1 MFYELIQLAV
11 GNLARA
17 RARLAMTAGGVL
29 VGTTAVILLIA
40 LTIGLQQAAE
50 ASIGQAGSLTEI
62 QVYPNYGFRP
72 GGGGGSSEDIP
83 ELDLEAV
90 RNLWRIPGVQA
101 VIPMVNLQGGEI
113 LAGDLQGYT
122 QIMGI
127 DTGLLPYLSLTPEQ
141 GQLSLNPG
149 EVIVGARAGDYFFNP
164 ESESD
169 NFEPVPVDLYAES
182 FSLRLYQYTSQT
194 PKDREIE
201 LTASAKLSEGSGMFD
216 YSLIMSLQEVLR
228 YNEWITGT
236 EIDPD
241 TFRFDQITVRTTSR
255 EVTNEVSDAIR
266 ELGFSAGG
274 LGDFLNQLNQFFST
288 MRLMLGGVGGVALLV
303 AAFGVANTMTMAILE
318 RTKEI
323 GLMKAIGATDRDV
336 MTIFLIEAGLVGM
349 VGGLSGVGLS
359 LFLQNVINEAIRNT
373 PAPDPSGGGGG
384 VMFLPFDTSQLGGN
398 LFVIPPEL
406 SLFAV
411 ALATAVG
418 IGAGLYPAW
427 RAAHLAPVVALKSE

>member
-1 MFYELIQLAV
+1 MFYELLQLAI
-11 GNLARA
+11 GNLSRA

-40 LTIGLQQAAE
+40 LTFGLQRAAE
-50 ASIGQAGSLTEI
+50 AGIGQAGSLTEI

-72 GGGGGSSEDIP
+72 EGGEDSEEEVP
-83 ELDLEAV
+83 ELNVEAV
-90 RNLWRIPGVQA
+90 RNLWQIEGVQA
-101 VIPMVNLQGGEI
+101 VIPMVNLQGGE
-113 LAGDLQGYT
+113 LRVGDYTGYA

-127 DTGLLPYLSLTPEQ
+127 DPALLPYLQLTAEF

-149 EVIVGARAGDYFFNP
+149 EIIVGARSGDYFYDP
-164 ESESD
+164 ESED
-169 NFEPVPVDLYAES
+169 FEPVEVDLYGEP
-182 FSLRLYQYTSQT
+182 FTLRLYQYTSTT
-194 PKDREIE
+194 PQDRDLK
-201 LTASAKLSEGSGMFD
+201 LTASAKLAEGSGSFD
-216 YSLIMSLQEVLR
+216 YALIMPIQDVIKQ
-228 YNEWITGT
+228 NEWITGT
-236 EIDPD
+236 EIDTD
-241 TFRFDQITVRTTSR
+241 TFRYDQIIVRTSSR

-274 LGDFLNQLNQFFST
+274 LGDFLNQLNQFFGT

-336 MTIFLIEAGLVGM
+336 MTIFLIEAALVGL

-359 LFLQNVINEAIRNT
+359 LFLQNVINEALRNA
-373 PAPDPSGGGGG
+373 PAPNPDGAGGGM
-384 VMFLPFDTSQLGGN
+384 MFLPFDTSQIGGN

-411 ALATAVG
+411 ALATLVG
-418 IGAGLYPAW
+418 VGAGLYPAW
-427 RAAHLAPVVALKSE
+427 RASHLPPVIALKSE